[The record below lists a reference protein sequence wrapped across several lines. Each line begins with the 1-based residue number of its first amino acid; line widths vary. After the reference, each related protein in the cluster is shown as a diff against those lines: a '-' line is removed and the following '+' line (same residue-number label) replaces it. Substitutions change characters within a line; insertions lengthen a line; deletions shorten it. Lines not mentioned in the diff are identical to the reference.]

1 MFTYYD
7 TSSVAKKITE
17 EILHK
22 ITQKKEITGIWL
34 VLPTVEVRKE
44 ITHSQL
50 ATHQVMLE
58 NLAPFEN
65 EAAICLLNFDVVYLE
80 IARRYFYQDSFTQK
94 RFLIKYLSN

>member
-65 EAAICLLNFDVVYLE
+65 EAAICLLNFDVVL
-80 IARRYFYQDSFTQK
+80 
-94 RFLIKYLSN
+94 LSR